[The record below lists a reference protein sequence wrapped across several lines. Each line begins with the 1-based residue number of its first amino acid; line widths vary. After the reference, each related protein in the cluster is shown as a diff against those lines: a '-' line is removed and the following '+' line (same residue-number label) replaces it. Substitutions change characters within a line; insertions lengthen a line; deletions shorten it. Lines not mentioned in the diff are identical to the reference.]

1 MPPRPKLIYF
11 AERRPEMDREA
22 FRARWRAHA
31 RLGMS
36 MPRWRNIHRYV
47 HCDALPAPEPQ
58 PPEPHLPAVRCDGV
72 AMVWYR
78 DEAHRLKHIADDRA
92 GPVLKRDELETFA
105 RPVGEVAVLADEHL
119 LLPFGGERQKLFLKI
134 RRNEQI
140 GPGAFQAWWRKIAGP
155 QIAALL
161 TDGGAGQGYAQNHA
175 RPVEG
180 IGGEPLCDCV
190 DEIAAADA
198 ARVDALVA
206 GPVRTIDGF
215 GDRVHSLKSVW
226 TEETVL
232 YPPPK
237 TGIQR

>member
-1 MPPRPKLIYF
+1 MNSGPKLIYF
-11 AERRPEMDREA
+11 AERRPDMDRGA

-47 HCDALPAPEPQ
+47 HCDALPLAEPGPGPEPQ
-58 PPEPHLPAVRCDGV
+58 LPALRCDGV

-78 DEAHRLKHIADDRA
+78 DEAHRLKHIADTSA

-105 RPVGEVAVLADEHL
+105 RPVRDFAILTDEHL
-119 LLPFGGERQKLFLKI
+119 LLPFGGERRKLFLKV
-134 RRNEQI
+134 RRNPQI
-140 GPGAFQAWWRKIAGP
+140 GSGAFRAWWRETAGP

-161 TDGGAGQGYAQNHA
+161 TESGAGRGYAQNHA
-175 RPVEG
+175 RPAAG
-180 IGGEPLCDCV
+180 AGGEPLCDCV

-198 ARVDALVA
+198 ARVDALAA
-206 GPVRTIDGF
+206 GPVRRIDGF
-215 GDRVHSLKSVW
+215 GEHVRGFEGVW

-232 YPPPK
+232 YPPP
-237 TGIQR
+237 